1 MSLTIDDWMH
11 ASDEERLQTIQSWN
25 TDNNEGA
32 DIAKYVASIFTD
44 ECVYEVTETRASIK
58 NGNWVIETFS
68 EGDNYDALNSRK
80 NINFLGFDI
89 VFSHIDN
96 L

>member
-11 ASDEERLQTIQSWN
+11 ASDEERTENIKSWN
-25 TDNNEGA
+25 LNNNEGQE
-32 DIAKYVASIFTD
+32 IANYIANIFTD
-44 ECVYEVTETRASIK
+44 ECVYDVSKTRASIK
-58 NGNWVIETFS
+58 DGQWVIETFS
-68 EGDNYDALNSRK
+68 DNESYDTLKVRK

-89 VFSHIDN
+89 VFSHIDE